1 LERQARGGVGE
12 ALAAAIRQVARE
24 AGPVTEA
31 EFDIIEGKAG
41 LSHRWLTFSATY

>member
-1 LERQARGGVGE
+1 MERQARGGVGE

-31 EFDIIEGKAG
+31 EFDITKGRRISVTGG
-41 LSHRWLTFSATY
+41 